1 MVGCGTILVAREIL
15 TKGDVM
21 TTVNDE
27 APAPLGSMQVLLE
40 EGDSSARPYKV
51 FLGHNLG
58 QQVFLLSVPMHDFFS
73 ISDVANDRSESG
85 EPVAQRRLDEGH
97 ARKLASYILK
107 GLVAAAINRRVGRR
121 LPASEILNS
130 ISQTLGPQPYL
141 SMQPIVANIRECS
154 RGGGNIPAIR
164 VLTKEDEV
172 ACFKAMLSQKHVLW
186 VIDGQHRR
194 KGMALVFEF
203 LDSVV
208 RNHRYPKKHSLFP
221 SKAVDPTPGELQA
234 WTECLEVA
242 RGYSTV
248 TVEVHLGLGVEEERQ
263 LFHDLNNLGK
273 KVEASLAL
281 QFDSSNPVNQFI
293 KEVLFD
299 DVLGWEPIEK
309 DVSDWHQDSG
319 ALTRK
324 DIVAVSAH
332 LFLNKTNISGATPAD
347 VEDRKEVATRF
358 WARVKEIPSFGQP
371 GAKLATVA
379 AQPVVLK
386 ALAKLTYDFA
396 FSKRRP
402 ENGSQLLEILLANI
416 PSLDLSHANPMW
428 RYYEMTEQE
437 RTNSGLDGLSEYL
450 PTEDEG
456 YNRDIGKFDPGTNV
470 MRFGAKHNDIFPI
483 IGDMIRWRLNLP
495 SRRSPVN
502 VVSVEELVDL

>member
-1 MVGCGTILVAREIL
+1 MTRVDEELP
-15 TKGDVM
+15 KPMGD
-21 TTVNDE
+21 
-27 APAPLGSMQVLLE
+27 MQNLLDD
-40 EGDSSARPYKV
+40 GDSSARPYKV
-51 FLGHNLG
+51 FIGHNLG
-58 QQVFLLSVPMHDFFS
+58 QQIYLLSVPMHDFFS
-73 ISDVANDRSESG
+73 ISDVANDRSEAG
-85 EPVAQRRLDEGH
+85 GPVAQRKLDEGH
-97 ARKLASYILK
+97 ARKLAVYILK
-107 GLVAAAINRRVGRR
+107 GLVAAAINRRVSKQ
-121 LPASEILNS
+121 LPASDVLS
-130 ISQTLGPQPYL
+130 IIYTTLGPQPYL

-154 RGGGNIPAIR
+154 RGGGNIPGVRMAS
-164 VLTKEDEV
+164 KEDET
-172 ACFKAMLSQKHVLW
+172 ACFKVMLSQRHVLW

-208 RNHRYPKKHSLFP
+208 RSHRYPKKHSLFP
-221 SKAVDPTPGELQA
+221 SKALDPTQSELQA

-248 TVEVHLGLGVEEERQ
+248 TVEIHLGLGIEEERQ

-281 QFDSSNPVNQFI
+281 QFDSSNPVNQYI

-299 DVLGWEPIEK
+299 DLLGWEPIEK
-309 DVSDWHQDSG
+309 DVPDWHQDSG

-324 DIVAVSAH
+324 DIVAVCAH
-332 LFLNKTNISGATPAD
+332 LFLNKTNISGATPLEVD
-347 VEDRKEVATRF
+347 ERKDISTRF
-358 WARVKEIPSFGQP
+358 WARVKDIPYFGLP
-371 GAKLATVA
+371 GAKTSTVA

-402 ENGSQLLEILLANI
+402 ENGDFLLEKLLEAI
-416 PSLDLSHANPMW
+416 PALDFSHSNPMW
-428 RYYEMTEQE
+428 RYYEMTPQE
-437 RTNSGLDGLSEYL
+437 RISFGIEGLKDYL

-456 YNRDIGKFDPGTNV
+456 FNRDIGKFDPVSGV

-483 IGDMIRWRLNLP
+483 IADMVRFRLGIP
-495 SRRSPVN
+495 SRRS
-502 VVSVEELVDL
+502 VSSTTVDAAAAM